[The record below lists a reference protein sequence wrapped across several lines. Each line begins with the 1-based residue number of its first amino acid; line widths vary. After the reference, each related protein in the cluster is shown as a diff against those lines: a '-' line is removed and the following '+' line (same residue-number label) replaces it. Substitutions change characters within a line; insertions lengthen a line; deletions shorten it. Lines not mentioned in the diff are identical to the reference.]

1 MDGAFGAECPERAAA
16 VEFKTLMLCA
26 QARRALEVAIGAE
39 CRDEA
44 VQDLVV
50 VEVMPDPTVRRR
62 SIASGRPSSSSSYWA
77 ESTKPAAWSNG
88 KER

>member
-1 MDGAFGAECPERAAA
+1 MDGAFEPGCPERAAA
-16 VEFKTLMLCA
+16 DEFKTLMLCA
-26 QARRALEVAIGAE
+26 QAPRALEVAIGAE
-39 CRDEA
+39 CRDEV

-62 SIASGRPSSSSSYWA
+62 STASGRPSSSSSHWA
-77 ESTKPAAWSNG
+77 ESTQPAAWSTG